1 MSFNIIK
8 IDSNTINIFF
18 IKMDPTPLSAY
29 KMGRI
34 LRKDEQ
40 WVASLQ
46 DIMTPEE
53 KTHLQELLR
62 GAPNQYG
69 TPNQYGAPS
78 ATKIYE
84 FEESIYERKIQK
96 DKEAQYEKLTSDCE
110 NILNEFSKMSSD
122 YEKFSS
128 DCEQLKKQIE
138 HNTRHIEQ
146 LTSNAAQL
154 TNQVEELI
162 GMISQLAKMK

>member
-1 MSFNIIK
+1 
-8 IDSNTINIFF
+8 
-18 IKMDPTPLSAY
+18 MDPMPISAY

-46 DIMTPEE
+46 EIMTPEE
-53 KTHLQELLR
+53 KAHLQELLK
-62 GAPNQYG
+62 G
-69 TPNQYGAPS
+69 TPNQYGGTMAPS

-96 DKEAQYEKLTSDCE
+96 DKKEKQVSDCE
-110 NILNEFSKMSSD
+110 HILNEFAKMSTEYD
-122 YEKFSS
+122 KLE
-128 DCEQLKKQIE
+128 KQIE

-154 TNQVEELI
+154 TNQVEQLME
-162 GMISQLAKMK
+162 MVSQLIQIEYDKKMKI

>member
-1 MSFNIIK
+1 
-8 IDSNTINIFF
+8 
-18 IKMDPTPLSAY
+18 MDPMPISAY

-46 DIMTPEE
+46 EIMTPEE
-53 KTHLQELLR
+53 KAHLQELLK
-62 GAPNQYG
+62 G
-69 TPNQYGAPS
+69 TPNQYGGTMAPS

-96 DKEAQYEKLTSDCE
+96 DKKEKLVSDCE
-110 NILNEFSKMSSD
+110 HILNEFAKMSTEYD
-122 YEKFSS
+122 KLE
-128 DCEQLKKQIE
+128 KQIE

-154 TNQVEELI
+154 TNQVEQLME
-162 GMISQLAKMK
+162 MVSQLIQIEYDKKMK

>member
-1 MSFNIIK
+1 MPI
-8 IDSNTINIFF
+8 
-18 IKMDPTPLSAY
+18 SAY

-46 DIMTPEE
+46 EIMTPEE
-53 KTHLQELLR
+53 KAHLQELLK
-62 GAPNQYG
+62 G
-69 TPNQYGAPS
+69 TPNQYGGTMAPS

-96 DKEAQYEKLTSDCE
+96 DKKEKLVSDCE
-110 NILNEFSKMSSD
+110 HILNEFAKMSTEYD
-122 YEKFSS
+122 KLE
-128 DCEQLKKQIE
+128 KQIE

-154 TNQVEELI
+154 TNQVEQLME
-162 GMISQLAKMK
+162 MVSQLIQIEYDKKNENIE

>member
-1 MSFNIIK
+1 MPI
-8 IDSNTINIFF
+8 
-18 IKMDPTPLSAY
+18 SAY

-46 DIMTPEE
+46 EIMTPEE
-53 KTHLQELLR
+53 KAHLQELLK
-62 GAPNQYG
+62 G
-69 TPNQYGAPS
+69 TPNQYGGTMAPS

-96 DKEAQYEKLTSDCE
+96 DKKEKLVSDCE
-110 NILNEFSKMSSD
+110 HILNEFAKMSTEYD
-122 YEKFSS
+122 KLE
-128 DCEQLKKQIE
+128 KQIE

-154 TNQVEELI
+154 TNQVEQLM
-162 GMISQLAKMK
+162 GMVSQLIQIEYDKKMK